1 MKSKVNEMK
10 ESYQLA
16 LSNYEATLKESN
28 EETFTQRMLEISRQH
43 KCEIEKINE
52 NFEVE
57 KERESNK
64 YLNLLKTFEEL

>member
-1 MKSKVNEMK
+1 LKSKVNEMK

>member
-1 MKSKVNEMK
+1 MK